1 MVARAHGFTARWH
14 HHRFGHFAQ
23 GVGRGIGAEALVV
36 FELGNRRV
44 GKEFEIIVGQAVTA
58 MDDCGALG
66 LNADA
71 NARTGKGCRR
81 DAEE

>member
-1 MVARAHGFTARWH
+1 MVARAHGFTARRH
-14 HHRFGHFAQ
+14 HHGFRHFAQ
-23 GVGRGIGAEALVV
+23 GIGRRIGAKALVV
-36 FELGNRRV
+36 FELGDGRV

-58 MDDCGALG
+58 VDDGGALG

-71 NARTGKGCRR
+71 NARTGQGCRR